1 MNKKTRKG
9 VCKLVVILIVLT
21 CFAAI
26 LFVITK
32 PNNKN
37 EENKLE
43 LVEEEAA
50 KKIELKDKANATNEE
65 WMAAGVSVAISMQY
79 SEFEII
85 DICVSEEEVYIIFN
99 SNGEEKA
106 IHSVPLKEERDE
118 AGTKDLYTKDLGFAT
133 FDEVPVEEIEIEKF
147 RQVEI
152 EDLSELIE
160 QSVLVS
166 IYEH

>member
-1 MNKKTRKG
+1 MNKKTRKW

-50 KKIELKDKANATNEE
+50 KKIELKEKANATNEE
-65 WMAAGVSVAISMQY
+65 WMAAGV
-79 SEFEII
+79 F
-85 DICVSEEEVYIIFN
+85 VS
-99 SNGEEKA
+99 A
-106 IHSVPLKEERDE
+106 
-118 AGTKDLYTKDLGFAT
+118 
-133 FDEVPVEEIEIEKF
+133 
-147 RQVEI
+147 
-152 EDLSELIE
+152 
-160 QSVLVS
+160 
-166 IYEH
+166 